1 MDENEITRRMRRVTR
16 LRPLGFAVAGDI
28 RFCEPDDILPG
39 GQVDIRA
46 LGARTGRGR

>member
-1 MDENEITRRMRRVTR
+1 MKRNHPPGWRVTR

-39 GQVDIRA
+39 GQGDIRA
-46 LGARTGRGR
+46 LSTRTGRER